1 MKIAPTLKKEV
12 AAYVE
17 SAKEHL
23 SAGKILFE
31 NNLYRD
37 SVSRLYYAVY
47 DTVCALLLT
56 KGLAPKT
63 HSGAIRLFALHFVK
77 TGVISV
83 KYSDLFTSIFVS
95 REEADYTR
103 RTTIN
108 KERTDEI
115 LKAASD
121 FIKMAEKL
129 LPKLLK

>member
-1 MKIAPTLKKEV
+1 M
-12 AAYVE
+12 
-17 SAKEHL
+17 
-23 SAGKILFE
+23 
-31 NNLYRD
+31 
-37 SVSRLYYAVY
+37 
-47 DTVCALLLT
+47 
-56 KGLAPKT
+56 APKT

-83 KYSDLFTSIFVS
+83 KYSDLFTSIFES